1 MELDGHMTHG
11 VREQLAR
18 RIPEPGEAGAEGDKH
33 TRASLG
39 TLPPHFRTGVDEKAA
54 SACLERDP
62 LGAYPAGLLAK
73 KSDGAGGLAKVVGDL
88 FLLELA

>member
-18 RIPEPGEAGAEGDKH
+18 RIPESGEAGAEGDKH

-54 SACLERDP
+54 PARLERDP
-62 LGAYPAGLLAK
+62 LVSKSLVTLA
-73 KSDGAGGLAKVVGDL
+73 L
-88 FLLELA
+88 FISPNYFDRRIMS

>member
-1 MELDGHMTHG
+1 MTHG

-39 TLPPHFRTGVDEKAA
+39 TLPPYSRTGVDEKAA
-54 SACLERDP
+54 PARFERYP
-62 LGAYPAGLLAK
+62 LWAHPTGFLAK
-73 KSDGAGGLAKVVGDL
+73 ESDGSGGLAKVVGDL